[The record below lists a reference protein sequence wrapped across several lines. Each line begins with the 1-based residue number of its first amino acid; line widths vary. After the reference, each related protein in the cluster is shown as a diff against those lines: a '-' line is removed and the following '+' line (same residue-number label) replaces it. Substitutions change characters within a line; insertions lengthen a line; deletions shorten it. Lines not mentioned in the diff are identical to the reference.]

1 LFFDLNNRKSI
12 NLFFCCISFNSILYG
27 DKNIKKDFYDI
38 WINKEWRD
46 FAMALFKILLIILFP
61 CILTIIIILKM
72 GAHFKNLYTEK
83 EKQTRREKLL
93 PYL

>member
-1 LFFDLNNRKSI
+1 
-12 NLFFCCISFNSILYG
+12 
-27 DKNIKKDFYDI
+27 
-38 WINKEWRD
+38 
-46 FAMALFKILLIILFP
+46 MALFKILLIILFP

-93 PYL
+93 LYLWIKTVPKLLKVLETESIELKKYYF